1 MAGTYRSEY
10 TGAQIDA
17 AVAFGHNPDSTPTAN
32 SVAGVTSGGVKA
44 ALDAETNARQAA
56 DTTLQNNINAEASA
70 RQAADTTLQNNINAE
85 AAARQSQDNVLSGAI
100 GRVGDKVLAET
111 AAREQADTQLG
122 QEINAEHQ
130 EREAED
136 LSIRAGLDGKQ
147 AKLTNQVFFNVLD
160 DIGAPELH
168 RMIYRG
174 KNLGTSFTAAQKAAI
189 ANGSF
194 DDLWLGDYW
203 VIGGVTYVIA
213 DFDYWYNTGN
223 TAFTKHHVVV
233 IPKKN
238 MYNAQM
244 NASNITTGGYYGSAM
259 RGADVEGTFTPYAQ
273 GCGLY
278 NALTA
283 FQNAFGDALL
293 THREYLCNAVT
304 DGKESG
310 GAWFDS
316 VIDLPSEIM
325 IYGTSIRAASP
336 RLATI
341 DKSQLAFFAA
351 SQKLITQER
360 EYYWLRD
367 VVSALYFAAV
377 DQDGTA
383 GRYPASNSLGV
394 RPVAAV
400 GG

>member
-1 MAGTYRSEY
+1 MDQPTYIPISDLPPIAEIDDDSLILVTIDGVSYKMTGTVLKEY
-10 TGAQIDA
+10 VEDA
-17 AVAFGHNPDSTPTAN
+17 AAP
-32 SVAGVTSGGVKA
+32 SVEAEA
-44 ALDAETNARQAA
+44 AARQAA
-56 DTTLQNNINAEASA
+56 DTTLQSNINAEASA
-70 RQAADTTLQNNINAE
+70 RQAADTTLRNN
-85 AAARQSQDNVLSGAI
+85 
-100 GRVGDKVLAET
+100 
-111 AAREQADTQLG
+111 
-122 QEINAEHQ
+122 INAEHQ

-160 DIGAPELH
+160 DIGAPVLH
-168 RMIYRG
+168 GMIYRG

-194 DDLWLGDYW
+194 EDLWLGDYW
-203 VIGGVTYVIA
+203 VIGGVTYVIV
-213 DFDYWYNTGN
+213 DFDYWYQCGD
-223 TAFTKHHVVV
+223 TAFTKHHIVVM
-233 IPKKN
+233 PKKN

-244 NASNITTGGYYGSAM
+244 NATNITTGGYYGSAM

-283 FQNAFGDALL
+283 FQAAFGDALL
-293 THREYLCNAVT
+293 THREYMCDAVT
-304 DGKESG
+304 DGTESG

-325 IYGTSIRAASP
+325 IYGTSIRTTSP

-341 DKSQLAFFAA
+341 GKSQLALFTA
-351 SQKLITQER
+351 SHKFIAQER
-360 EYYWLRD
+360 EHYWLRD
-367 VVSALYFAAV
+367 VVSAANFALV
-377 DQDGTA
+377 HGY
-383 GRYPASNSLGV
+383 GLASGYRASVSGGV